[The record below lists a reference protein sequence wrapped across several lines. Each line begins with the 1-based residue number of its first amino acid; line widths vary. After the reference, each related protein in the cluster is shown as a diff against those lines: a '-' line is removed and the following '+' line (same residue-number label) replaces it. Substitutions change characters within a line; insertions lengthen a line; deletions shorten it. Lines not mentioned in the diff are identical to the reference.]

1 MECGKEWENK
11 QRHGMPITSMAS
23 GRPLSVSGIYF
34 NFLQIN
40 VIQFYSILRLCCC
53 LYYMIMHSTYN
64 LVSDHLQ

>member
-23 GRPLSVSGIYF
+23 GRPVSVSGIYF

-40 VIQFYSILRLCCC
+40 VIQFYTVPILLSILYDYKFL
-53 LYYMIMHSTYN
+53 
-64 LVSDHLQ
+64 

>member
-1 MECGKEWENK
+1 MECGKVWEYK

-40 VIQFYSILRLCCC
+40 VLQFYPAPMLLSIL
-53 LYYMIMHSTYN
+53 YDYAFHI
-64 LVSDHLQ
+64 